1 MLVRGHNST
10 LYVGSWAKF
19 YAKNDCD
26 EFATK
31 IATELHTRFV
41 HTILTTICKGVV
53 VFKCCVFK
61 CCMFKCC
68 VYKGVAYNISRGIHY
83 TL

>member
-1 MLVRGHNST
+1 MFIYMLVRGHNST

-31 IATELHTRFV
+31 IATELYTQ
-41 HTILTTICKGVV
+41 ICTHNSYNNFV
-53 VFKCCVFK
+53 VFKKRFVEMLC
-61 CCMFKCC
+61 
-68 VYKGVAYNISRGIHY
+68 
-83 TL
+83 